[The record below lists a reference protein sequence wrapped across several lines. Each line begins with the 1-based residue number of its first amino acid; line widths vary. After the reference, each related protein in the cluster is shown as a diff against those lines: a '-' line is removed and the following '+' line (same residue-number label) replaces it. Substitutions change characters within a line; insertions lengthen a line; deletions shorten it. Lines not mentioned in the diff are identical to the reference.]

1 MSRQLILDLPVRTA
15 RGRGDFFVSPANA
28 VALAAVEAPW
38 PAGRLLLTGPEGSG
52 KTHLAALWQAD
63 RPGTD
68 WCDGAALARAD
79 IPALAAAGAVV
90 DAAEAVAGDP
100 AAEAA
105 LFHLVNLAAA
115 EGAPLLLTARKP
127 ARDWGVT
134 LPDLQSR
141 IQATPV
147 AALSAPDDALLFAV
161 LGKLFADRQVAV
173 GPEVLGWLVA
183 RIERSLAEAGRVVAA
198 LDAEALAQ
206 RRAITVRLA
215 GRVLDRAG

>member
-1 MSRQLILDLPVRTA
+1 VSRQLILDLPVRTA